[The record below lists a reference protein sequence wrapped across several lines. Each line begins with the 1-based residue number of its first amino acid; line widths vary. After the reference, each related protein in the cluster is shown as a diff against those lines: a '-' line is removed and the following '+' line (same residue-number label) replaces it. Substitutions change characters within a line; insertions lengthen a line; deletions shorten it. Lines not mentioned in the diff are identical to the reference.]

1 MKLRELKSYVNENGR
16 TRAQHERVARII
28 GISPDAKGN
37 LLLHNINRRI
47 ESRIK
52 SEGPEA
58 ISGFTPPNNRS
69 TNGNHLPQRQRG
81 VLRYQNPPNR
91 PLVPPA
97 QTPPPTGLG
106 GNFLTNGGIWQLLV
120 AAAAVAVIVVLAFWA
135 IHELTD
141 DDGESSISAS
151 PDATPVVSPTATATS
166 SAGGDSGN
174 PPNGGQPDTDNPQD
188 AHYKRLEELDRV
200 YDPNQDYVAWLTAAG
215 VTWDRLLKKDARE
228 VETEYNPAT
237 KHNLAA
243 AIQVEGTGIVVSW
256 PNIVTTHVP
265 SWIVQNEASR
275 SYQPDASDPSVIYT
289 NVVLNGEGTIWIA
302 GYYWADQLGITMTT
316 SSGVVTEVRSID
328 DFKALGTVH
337 QVLYDGAGRVA
348 GVQITLNVDFAAPQG
363 FVIHRQD
370 AEVPTA
376 KAGEKVSIWMPEAL
390 RTSG

>member
-1 MKLRELKSYVNENGR
+1 MNIQEILAEVMMIPATELALLQRIAGIHNVPLDPDGDAMKNAL
-16 TRAQHERVARII
+16 VAHLQTLT
-28 GISPDAKGN
+28 PTDPAN
-37 LLLHNINRRI
+37 
-47 ESRIK
+47 
-52 SEGPEA
+52 PAAEA
-58 ISGFTPPNNRS
+58 EVLAWLAAPAPGAPAPAPTPP
-69 TNGNHLPQRQRG
+69 P
-81 VLRYQNPPNR
+81 
-91 PLVPPA
+91 VPPA

-120 AAAAVAVIVVLAFWA
+120 AAAVVAVIVVLAFWA

-200 YDPNQDYVAWLTAAG
+200 YDPNQDYVAWLTTAG